1 MRNLTPVILKLQETL
16 FLYKVIPITFF
27 LVSLKLN
34 LFQPKFMFSFEA
46 NLEMKKYQF
55 NFELVSVV
63 SWKPF
68 PVNDPKATMLY

>member
-1 MRNLTPVILKLQETL
+1 MILKLQETL

-27 LVSLKLN
+27 LVSLKPN

-46 NLEMKKYQF
+46 NLEMKRHQF

-63 SWKPF
+63 S
-68 PVNDPKATMLY
+68 